1 MPTHNNKD
9 NPVEHNPLG
18 EESEPKPVD
27 ISLGYEASDVK
38 VTGILVFMVSLGIF
52 VAVTGLVCYGI
63 GKVINAN
70 MNKEDG
76 PNSKW
81 TKTVEIR
88 QLGNLP
94 SSPEMQNKV
103 AEITKSFPQPRV
115 QIDDGNID
123 VVDLHA
129 REDILLDSYTW
140 IDSSKGTV
148 RIPIEQAMQIIA
160 QKGLPVAQAQE
171 GQQLMTGDVKPV
183 VTMPLTNGFAR
194 TSYEQELK
202 AEKQGVGNSQ

>member
-1 MPTHNNKD
+1 
-9 NPVEHNPLG
+9 
-18 EESEPKPVD
+18 
-27 ISLGYEASDVK
+27 
-38 VTGILVFMVSLGIF
+38 VSLGIF
-52 VAVTGLVCYGI
+52 VAITGLVCYGI

-129 REDILLDSYTW
+129 REDILLDNYTW
-140 IDSSKGTV
+140 IDPSKGTV
-148 RIPIEQAMQIIA
+148 RIPIDQAMQIIA
-160 QKGLPVAQAQE
+160 QKGLPVAPNAE
-171 GQQLMTGDVKPV
+171 GQQLMTGDLKPV

-194 TSYEQELK
+194 TSYEQELQ
-202 AEKQGVGNSQ
+202 AEKQGKN